1 MGLERGRGHGR
12 DSVRARDREQQ
23 REPGLELARGQELD
37 PSGLARDREPGPEL
51 VRDHEPAS
59 ERVRDHEPASERVR
73 GLERAWDREPGSER
87 VRDRDQE
94 REQEREL
101 ELRRER
107 DGGTEPAEGGREV
120 QPVVVVVA
128 GSGAGK
134 STLLQQW
141 AETRGAVMVQL
152 EDGWVPAVGT
162 GAVTVL
168 DGVERLAVD
177 GPEWRS
183 IVALVGV
190 VPLVLS
196 GREPI
201 PVAAV
206 DRLGAGHLEFAE
218 DETYQVLAAALADAA
233 GADRLA
239 PDLHLLTGGWPALVG
254 LAAAWLAR
262 LPVADR
268 GAGLQQLARVDG
280 PLRDHLVGVLL
291 QALHHDEREFV
302 RRLAHLPPI
311 DAATADALDLTEDLG
326 GLPPIVL
333 PVYGKGGRYGVPEPL
348 RKTIQQRLPLAEQ
361 ERRAL
366 LEAFQGM

>member
-1 MGLERGRGHGR
+1 MTGWWRDFGAARFGRPASPR
-12 DSVRARDREQQ
+12 PIVR
-23 REPGLELARGQELD
+23 PGLLARLD
-37 PSGLARDREPGPEL
+37 RAFADSTPSSTPHLTPEPGPGPE
-51 VRDHEPAS
+51 
-59 ERVRDHEPASERVR
+59 
-73 GLERAWDREPGSER
+73 
-87 VRDRDQE
+87 
-94 REQEREL
+94 
-101 ELRRER
+101 RER
-107 DGGTEPAEGGREV
+107 DGESELVEGGV

-141 AETRGAVMVQL
+141 AEPRGAVLVQL
-152 EDGWVPAVGT
+152 ENGQVPAVGT

-183 IVALVGV
+183 IVKLVGV

-218 DETYQVLAAALADAA
+218 DETYQVLAGALADAA

-268 GAGLQQLARVDG
+268 GASLRQLARVDG

-302 RRLAHLPPI
+302 RRLAHLPAI

-348 RKTIQQRLPLAEQ
+348 RETIQQRLPLAEP